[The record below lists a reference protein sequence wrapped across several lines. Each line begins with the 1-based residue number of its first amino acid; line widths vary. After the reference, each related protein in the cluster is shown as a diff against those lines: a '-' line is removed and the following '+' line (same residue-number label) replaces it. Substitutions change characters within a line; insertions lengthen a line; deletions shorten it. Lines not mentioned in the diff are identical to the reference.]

1 MELVAAGPGS
11 QDRADSAPSGTGDG
25 AKTAAELAPRHLS
38 PSGASVFRQCPRRW
52 RFRYVERLPDPPGEA
67 ALAGTFAHR
76 VLELLLQMPAA
87 ERTVDTARALA
98 RRAWPEIE
106 TDEDFRDLG
115 LDEEAAKAFR
125 WRGWL
130 AVEGLWRLEDPCT
143 VEVHATEH
151 DVAVAID
158 GVPFRGIIDR
168 VDTTEAGL
176 VVSDYKSGQAPGD
189 RWSAERL
196 DQVLLYAAALAEL
209 TGQRPVKARL
219 LYLGQKIV
227 DVDVDDDSLG
237 GAVSALRGTWDAL
250 TAAAA
255 ADEFEAKPGPLC
267 GWCPY
272 VGRCAEGAAEVR
284 FRDDAGRMR
293 ADAPA
298 LVTLAE
304 AG

>member
-1 MELVAAGPGS
+1 MELVARPPGEEPVAAVDV
-11 QDRADSAPSGTGDG
+11 DRGGTEPGADPSG
-25 AKTAAELAPRHLS
+25 PSHLS
-38 PSGASVFRQCPRRW
+38 PSGAAVFRQCPRRW
-52 RFRYVERLPDPPGEA
+52 RFRYLDRLPDPPGEA

-76 VLELLLQMPAA
+76 VLELLLQRPRA
-87 ERTVDTARALA
+87 ERTVDAARSIA
-98 RRAWPEIE
+98 REVWPETE
-106 TDEDFRDLG
+106 RDPDFRALG
-115 LDEEAAKAFR
+115 LDAAAAKAFR

-143 VEVHATEH
+143 VDVHATEH
-151 DVAVAID
+151 DVEVTID

-168 VDTTEAGL
+168 VDTTAEGL

-209 TGQRPVKARL
+209 TGHRPVKARL
-219 LYLGQKIV
+219 LYLGQRIV
-227 DVDVDDDSLG
+227 DVAVDEESLA
-237 GAVSALRGTWDAL
+237 GAVAALRSTWDEL
-250 TAAAA
+250 SAAVAG
-255 ADEFEAKPGPLC
+255 DEFAPRPGPLC
-267 GWCPY
+267 GWCPF
-272 VGRCAEGAAEVR
+272 VSSCAEGAAEVR

-298 LVTLAE
+298 LVALAD